1 MGWSTTGK
9 ADTAEQK
16 TQPYKEGGKGTARRG
31 HGVWAR
37 TALTVEGA
45 NSFFSPP

>member
-9 ADTAEQK
+9 TDTAEQK
-16 TQPYKEGGKGTARRG
+16 TQPYTEGEKGTVRRG

-37 TALTVEGA
+37 TASTVEGV
-45 NSFFSPP
+45 NSFLSLP